1 MPTRNILTLRERRV
15 LSNMLST
22 YRAVLATY
30 LATTTPEHRNPVDD
44 VGEIIAVL
52 EQVIDSATL
61 PYEEWSTK
69 YLAADAAK
77 WNGEIT
83 DAQV

>member
-1 MPTRNILTLRERRV
+1 MPTRNILTPRERHV
-15 LSNMLST
+15 LKLLHT
-22 YRAVLATY
+22 AYTVTLADPH
-30 LATTTPEHRNPVDD
+30 LDMASQKGVCEL
-44 VGEIIAVL
+44 IAVL

-83 DAQV
+83 DA